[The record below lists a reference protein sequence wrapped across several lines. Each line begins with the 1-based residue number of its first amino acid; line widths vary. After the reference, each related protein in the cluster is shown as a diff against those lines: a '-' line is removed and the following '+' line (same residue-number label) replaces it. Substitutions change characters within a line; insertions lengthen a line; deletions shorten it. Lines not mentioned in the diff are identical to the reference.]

1 MYFYVIVYLA
11 SYFAATTI
19 YTYKNKDKLL
29 SSGSSQISQ
38 KVSNIHRCHIYM
50 RTYQNTKHKKHKKG
64 QEESI
69 GKSNIFLNISINVG

>member
-1 MYFYVIVYLA
+1 MNVLLCNSISSFLFVA
-11 SYFAATTI
+11 TI
-19 YTYKNKDKLL
+19 YTYKNKNKDKLL

-50 RTYQNTKHKKHKKG
+50 RTYQNTKKG
-64 QEESI
+64 QKESI

>member
-11 SYFAATTI
+11 SYFGATTI

-50 RTYQNTKHKKHKKG
+50 RAYQNTKKDRKKA
-64 QEESI
+64 
-69 GKSNIFLNISINVG
+69 